1 MAAEFPTWWQ
11 AGCISRP
18 SGIGSSAGF
27 GHAAEPLAD
36 GGSLLGSESRLQFG
50 FAAGDGGVG
59 LGVDNAFIHA
69 MHVGGVWTMIFPLA
83 GAAVLTLALRPRPAP
98 PTAPEPEPG
107 LAVAGHD

>member
-1 MAAEFPTWWQ
+1 
-11 AGCISRP
+11 
-18 SGIGSSAGF
+18 
-27 GHAAEPLAD
+27 
-36 GGSLLGSESRLQFG
+36 
-50 FAAGDGGVG
+50 
-59 LGVDNAFIHA
+59 